1 MLDLDSWPHTPHS
14 VLLLALLLGLSGAA
28 TEDLKVIQP
37 EKAVSISAG
46 ESATLNCT
54 VTSLRPLG
62 PMKWFR
68 GTGQSRQLI
77 YSFTGEKFPRVTS
90 VTDTS
95 KRNNLDFSICISNV
109 TTGDA
114 GTYYCVKFQKADS
127 DKEFLSGGGTVLY
140 VLGKY
145 CIVHVTHISNRS
157 KCVQDAV
164 ITMKNQASKPS
175 PPMVLGPAARVAPRQ
190 TVNYTCKS
198 HGFYPRNITLKWFK
212 DRNELSHFQTTVDP
226 KGESISYSISSTTH
240 VVLSA
245 GDVHSQITCEVA
257 HGTLQGGQLRGT
269 AKLSDIILVSPT
281 LEISEQPSVIW
292 NLIGVTCQ
300 VNKFYPSK
308 LRLTWI
314 ENGNISHIEDPSTF
328 TVNKD
333 GTYSWTSWHIVN
345 VSAHEEDIILTCQVE
360 HYQQPPEITT
370 HTVMVSAHQREQGIS
385 TMSELKTSDTAGIL
399 IAMLLGSKLLL
410 AIGASAIYIH
420 KKQKA

>member
-1 MLDLDSWPHTPHS
+1 MLDLDSWPHTPHG
-14 VLLLALLLGLSGAA
+14 VLLLTLLLGLSGAA
-28 TEDLKVIQP
+28 TEDLKVIQH
-37 EKAVSISAG
+37 EKAVSVSAG

-54 VTSLRPLG
+54 VTSHRPLG
-62 PMKWFR
+62 PIKWFR
-68 GTGQSRQLI
+68 GTGQSRKLR
-77 YSFTGEKFPRVTS
+77 YNFTGEKFPRVTN
-90 VTDTS
+90 VTDTT
-95 KRNNLDFSICISNV
+95 KRNNLDFSIRISNV
-109 TTGDA
+109 TTDDA

-140 VLGKY
+140 VL
-145 CIVHVTHISNRS
+145 
-157 KCVQDAV
+157 A
-164 ITMKNQASKPS
+164 KPS
-175 PPMVLGPAARVAPRQ
+175 PPVVLGPAAKVAPGQ

-198 HGFYPRNITLKWFK
+198 HGFYPWNIMLKWFK

-257 HGTLQGGQLRGT
+257 HVTLQGGQLRGT
-269 AKLSDIILVSPT
+269 AKLSDIVSVSPT

-314 ENGNISHIEDPSTF
+314 ENGNISHTEDPSTF

-360 HYQQPPEITT
+360 HDQQPQEITT

-385 TMSELKTSDTAGIL
+385 TMSDNDTPSNYHTGYVPTTEAEDDVINSFYTDL
-399 IAMLLGSKLLL
+399 QNEVSRM
-410 AIGASAIYIH
+410 H
-420 KKQKA
+420 KNDTNDYG

>member
-1 MLDLDSWPHTPHS
+1 MLDLDSWPHTPHG

-28 TEDLKVIQP
+28 SRELKVIQL
-37 EKAVSISAG
+37 EKSIFVPAG
-46 ESATLNCT
+46 ESAILNCT
-54 VTSLRPLG
+54 VTSKLPVG
-62 PMKWFR
+62 PIMWFR

-77 YSFTGEKFPRVTS
+77 YNYTGKRFPRVTN
-90 VTDTS
+90 VTDAT
-95 KRNNLDFSICISNV
+95 KRNNLDFSIRISNV
-109 TTGDA
+109 TTADV

-140 VLGKY
+140 VL
-145 CIVHVTHISNRS
+145 
-157 KCVQDAV
+157 A
-164 ITMKNQASKPS
+164 KPS
-175 PPMVLGPAARVAPRQ
+175 PPLVLGPAARVAPGQ

-198 HGFYPRNITLKWFK
+198 HGFSPRNITLKWFK
-212 DRNELSHFQTTVDP
+212 DRNELPHFQTTVNP
-226 KGESISYSISSTTH
+226 KGESTSYSISSTAQ

-257 HGTLQGGQLRGT
+257 HDTLREGPLRGT
-269 AKLSDIILVSPT
+269 AKLSDIIRVSPT
-281 LEISEQPSVIW
+281 LEISEQPSMVW

-314 ENGNISHIEDPSTF
+314 ENGNISQIEDPSTF

-333 GTYSWTSWHIVN
+333 GTYSWNSWHIVN

-360 HYQQPPEITT
+360 HDQQPLEIKT
-370 HTVMVSAHQREQGIS
+370 HTVMVSARQREQ
-385 TMSELKTSDTAGIL
+385 ELKTSDTAEIL
-399 IAMLLGSKLLL
+399 VAVLLGPKLLL
-410 AIGASAIYIH
+410 VIGTSAIYMH

>member
-1 MLDLDSWPHTPHS
+1 MLDLDSWSHTPHS
-14 VLLLALLLGLSGAA
+14 VLLLALLLGLSGAVSH
-28 TEDLKVIQP
+28 DLKVIQP
-37 EKAVSISAG
+37 EKSVSVPAG
-46 ESATLNCT
+46 ESAILNCT
-54 VTSLRPLG
+54 VTSHLPVG
-62 PMKWFR
+62 PIKWFR

-77 YSFTGEKFPRVTS
+77 YSFTGEKFPRVTN
-90 VTDTS
+90 VTDVT
-95 KRNNLDFSICISNV
+95 KRYNLDYSIRISNV
-109 TTGDA
+109 TPADV

-140 VLGKY
+140 VL
-145 CIVHVTHISNRS
+145 
-157 KCVQDAV
+157 A
-164 ITMKNQASKPS
+164 KPS
-175 PPMVLGPAARVAPRQ
+175 PPVVLGPAARVAPGQ

-198 HGFYPRNITLKWFK
+198 HGFSPRNITLKWFK

-226 KGESISYSISSTTH
+226 EGESISYNISSTAQ

-257 HGTLQGGQLRGT
+257 HDTLKGGRLRGA
-269 AKLSDIILVSPT
+269 AKLSDIIRVSPT
-281 LEISEQPSVIW
+281 LEISEQPSMVW

-333 GTYSWTSWHIVN
+333 ETYSWTSRHLVN
-345 VSAHEEDIILTCQVE
+345 LSAHEEDIILTCKVE
-360 HYQQPPEITT
+360 HDQQPPEIKT
-370 HTVMVSAHQREQGIS
+370 HTVMVSARQREQ
-385 TMSELKTSDTAGIL
+385 ERKTSDTAEIL
-399 IAMLLGSKLLL
+399 VAVLLGPKLLL
-410 AIGASAIYIH
+410 VIGASVIYMY

>member
-1 MLDLDSWPHTPHS
+1 MLDLNSWPHTPHG
-14 VLLLALLLGLSGAA
+14 VLLLTLLLGLSGAA
-28 TEDLKVIQP
+28 TVELKVIQP
-37 EKAVSISAG
+37 EKSVSVRAG

-54 VTSLRPLG
+54 VTSQLPVG
-62 PMKWFR
+62 PILWFS

-77 YSFTGEKFPRVTS
+77 YSFKGEKFPRVTS

-95 KRNNLDFSICISNV
+95 KRNNLDFAIRISNV
-109 TTGDA
+109 TTDDA

-140 VLGKY
+140 VL
-145 CIVHVTHISNRS
+145 
-157 KCVQDAV
+157 A
-164 ITMKNQASKPS
+164 KPS
-175 PPMVLGPAARVAPRQ
+175 PPVVLGPAAKVAPGQ

-212 DRNELSHFQTTVDP
+212 DRNELSHFQTTVNP

-257 HGTLQGGQLRGT
+257 HVTLQGGQLRET
-269 AKLSDIILVSPT
+269 AKLSDIVRVSPT
-281 LEISEQPSVIW
+281 LEINEQPSMVW

-333 GTYSWTSWHIVN
+333 GTYSWSSWHVVN
-345 VSAHEEDIILTCQVE
+345 LSAHEENIILTCQVE
-360 HYQQPPEITT
+360 HDQQPQEIT
-370 HTVMVSAHQREQGIS
+370 HTVMVSAYQREQ
-385 TMSELKTSDTAGIL
+385 D
-399 IAMLLGSKLLL
+399 LLFIFCH
-410 AIGASAIYIH
+410 IGL
-420 KKQKA
+420 